1 MQKKRQH
8 FHSRSPGRDGSHRS
22 MFSGLSRS
30 DTAGLNVISG
40 GAGVIPPRSG
50 GNVGTMSA
58 TSVEDL
64 FQEIGREA
72 MAAAGDDRA
81 GKLLVYA
88 EVERG
93 GAGAE
98 VAYVNRRAH
107 GHAGVGPRLSRAPG
121 SALVPV

>member
-1 MQKKRQH
+1 MRFSLQTKGQNCS
-8 FHSRSPGRDGSHRS
+8 SRSTGRDGCHRS

-30 DTAGLNVISG
+30 DTARLNVIFG
-40 GAGVIPPRSG
+40 GAEVIPPRSG

-93 GAGAE
+93 GAGGGA
-98 VAYVNRRAH
+98 AYFSRR
-107 GHAGVGPRLSRAPG
+107 GGGRAGLGPR
-121 SALVPV
+121 ALGD